1 MSRRASASPDGVK
14 RVLEK
19 ISLQADIGQNICQDK
34 ANIYALLCSLTLF
47 EGMWASLPTF
57 SRNATN
63 EPGGIMMKKSQK
75 KRSNSRKK
83 VNKKHTRSK
92 KSLLEQKLEMINP
105 NAAGID
111 VASEEMWV
119 CVPEDR

>member
-1 MSRRASASPDGVK
+1 
-14 RVLEK
+14 
-19 ISLQADIGQNICQDK
+19 
-34 ANIYALLCSLTLF
+34 
-47 EGMWASLPTF
+47 MWTSLPTF

-63 EPGGIMMKKSQK
+63 EPGGIVMKKTQK

-83 VNKKHTRSK
+83 VNKKRTRSK

-119 CVPEDR
+119 CVPENRVEKPEENVRRFGAFTCDLYAMADWLQEKAITASRSR